1 VVDLPEGNIFY
12 LRFTARDG
20 ETFLKTL
27 SLIPSYASIDAG
39 RDLYLPLNS
48 LASATRYGG
57 DGIAENYNDAFDGG
71 DANRVD
77 NKTLLLQQPGDF
89 VEYDL
94 DLADDVDIAL
104 IKL

>member
-1 VVDLPEGNIFY
+1 MCIRDRAWTALPADSGRIQDVVDLPEGNIFY

-77 NKTLLLQQPGDF
+77 NKRC
-89 VEYDL
+89 V
-94 DLADDVDIAL
+94 
-104 IKL
+104 